1 MLDKR
6 DMEFDLEEEVRGKNV
21 KEPFLSQYRCG
32 PLLGSGGFGSVFSGQ
47 RLSDGLQVNNTRLCL
62 FIIRDAPFLRY
73 YCSRIRFLF
82 NILLFFL
89 SIQVAIKQIA
99 VDRVQKW
106 TRLPDEV
113 NPVPMEIALL
123 QQLSEDGGH
132 PGVIRMLDWFEV
144 EGRGFLLVMER
155 PPHCQD
161 LFDFITE
168 RGALSESLALRI
180 FHQVVE
186 ALRFIHS
193 RGVVHL
199 DIKDENIVIDTRTMD
214 IKIIDFGSGAVL
226 KDTPY
231 REFQGTRVYSPP
243 EWIASQCY
251 EAVPLTVWSLGVLLF
266 DMVCGDIPFEHD
278 MEIYRACPSFTR
290 RVSKGCQSLIRW
302 CLSFQPEDRPTLEEI
317 LSHPW
322 MKAGNDKEEEE
333 EEEERGGL
341 REEHGSLPCQSL

>member
-6 DMEFDLEEEVRGKNV
+6 AVEFDLEGEVRGKNV

-47 RLSDGLQVNNTRLCL
+47 RLSDGLQV
-62 FIIRDAPFLRY
+62 
-73 YCSRIRFLF
+73 
-82 NILLFFL
+82 
-89 SIQVAIKQIA
+89 AIKQIA
-99 VDRVQKW
+99 TDRVQKW

-168 RGALSESLALRI
+168 RRALSESLALRI
-180 FHQVVE
+180 FRQVVE
-186 ALRFIHS
+186 VVRFIHS

-199 DIKDENIVIDTRTMD
+199 DIKDENIVVDTRTMD
-214 IKIIDFGSGAVL
+214 IKIIDFGSGALL
-226 KDTPY
+226 KETLY

-243 EWIASQCY
+243 EWIATQCY
-251 EAVPLTVWSLGVLLF
+251 KAVPLTVWSLGVLLF

-278 MEIYRACPSFTR
+278 MEIYRATLSFTR

-302 CLSFQPEDRPTLEEI
+302 CLSFQAEERPTLEEI
-317 LSHPW
+317 LLHPW

-333 EEEERGGL
+333 EERGDL
-341 REEHGSLPCQSL
+341 QEEHSSLPNQSL

>member
-6 DMEFDLEEEVRGKNV
+6 AVEFDLEGEVRGKNV

-47 RLSDGLQVNNTRLCL
+47 RLSDGLQV
-62 FIIRDAPFLRY
+62 
-73 YCSRIRFLF
+73 
-82 NILLFFL
+82 
-89 SIQVAIKQIA
+89 AIKQIA
-99 VDRVQKW
+99 TDRVQKW

-168 RGALSESLALRI
+168 RRALSESLALRI
-180 FHQVVE
+180 YRQVVE
-186 ALRFIHS
+186 AVRFIHS

-199 DIKDENIVIDTRTMD
+199 DIKDENIVVDTRTMD
-214 IKIIDFGSGAVL
+214 IKIIDFGSGALL
-226 KDTPY
+226 KETLY

-243 EWIASQCY
+243 EWIATQCY
-251 EAVPLTVWSLGVLLF
+251 KAVPLTVWSLGVLLF

-278 MEIYRACPSFTR
+278 MEIYRATLSFTR

-302 CLSFQPEDRPTLEEI
+302 CLSFQAEERPTLEEI
-317 LSHPW
+317 LLHPW

-333 EEEERGGL
+333 EERGDL
-341 REEHGSLPCQSL
+341 QEEHSSLPNQSL